1 MEINNKVIWFP
12 FQRHV
17 NYANFMRK
25 NKRLSIPKRKTKEDG
40 SGATVV
46 YLRFKKK

>member
-1 MEINNKVIWFP
+1 MNNVIPFP
-12 FQRHV
+12 FQRHI

-40 SGATVV
+40 LGAAVV